1 MRFGSC
7 KRSAAG
13 HDNGSLTEFD
23 RHIGVFQG
31 TKEGRRVHGWN
42 VQKVCFSPKF
52 TDDERVALRSKGYG
66 SYDLLDYA
74 RLF

>member
-1 MRFGSC
+1 
-7 KRSAAG
+7 
-13 HDNGSLTEFD
+13 
-23 RHIGVFQG
+23 
-31 TKEGRRVHGWN
+31 VHGWN